1 MEEGTTDLSQ
11 EPTMRIGLATG
22 ITIGGWMLLATLPL
36 PAQPE
41 PPVGLSHWPLE
52 ELVLKNGAKFKGLLL
67 NELPDV
73 VEFQSVYRRPGR
85 PTVTLTSFFSKN
97 EIAEIKRL
105 SADERAILQEKLAEL
120 DPSGEGERKRM
131 ESLELVAADWP
142 GQRGGARQYESD
154 HFLLLCTGSEELTR
168 RSAVRLEQIYTAFSR
183 FLPPTVKNASP
194 TVFLLA
200 TQPHEYQALLHS
212 IGGDELL
219 NPAVYDPL
227 RNRIYC
233 GSDLEKLGSDLQSA
247 RLHNAQQLADL
258 DRYEENIKRLY
269 KGEELVRHR
278 RAIAAERK
286 RVYSADVAN
295 GRKFDEA
302 TSRLFAL
309 LYHEAFHAYVAAFVY
324 PALKPAEVQAGK
336 GTGELPRWL
345 NEGLAQIFETAVV
358 EAGELRVDHPDP
370 DRLDRVKSWL
380 KGNNGQKLLP
390 LNDLLTTGQEAFLAS
405 HADQKAASDRAY
417 LSSWA
422 LAYYLMF
429 DRRLIGTEPF
439 HKYLITLNSGGNP
452 REAFA
457 RLVQTDLAT
466 FEKQWHDYLLRLR
479 SNGTLA
485 K

>member
-1 MEEGTTDLSQ
+1 MMRTALTT
-11 EPTMRIGLATG
+11 
-22 ITIGGWMLLATLPL
+22 TIAGGWLILLASLPL

-41 PPVGLSHWPLE
+41 PPAGLSHWPLE
-52 ELVLKNGAKFKGLLL
+52 ELILKNGARFKGLML

-105 SADERAILQEKLAEL
+105 PPDERAVLKEKLDEL

-142 GQRGGARQYESD
+142 GQIGGARQYESD
-154 HFLLLCTGSEELTR
+154 YFILLCTGSEELTR

-200 TQPHEYQALLHS
+200 TQPHEYQTLLRS
-212 IGGDELL
+212 IGGAELL
-219 NPAVYDPL
+219 NPAVYDPV

-258 DRYEENIKRLY
+258 DRYEEHIKRLY

-278 RAIAAERK
+278 RSIAAERK
-286 RVYSADVAN
+286 RVYQADVAN
-295 GRKFDEA
+295 GRQFDQA
-302 TSRLFAL
+302 TRRLFAL

-324 PALKPAEVQAGK
+324 PARAPAEVQAGQ

-380 KGNNGQKLLP
+380 KGTNGQKLLP
-390 LNDLLTTGQEAFLAS
+390 LKDLLTTGKEAFLAS
-405 HADQKAASDRAY
+405 HTDQKAASDRAY

-422 LAYYLMF
+422 LAYYLLF
-429 DRRLIGTEPF
+429 DRRLIGTEAF
-439 HKYLITLNSGGNP
+439 HKYLMTLNSGANP

-457 RLVQTDLAT
+457 DLLQTDLAT
-466 FEKQWHDYLLRLR
+466 AERQWHDYLLRLR
-479 SNGTLA
+479 ANGTLA